1 MTENAKPVQ
10 AAQTAAKG
18 EDKVQPGGAVKA
30 PAAAAAPAQAQAQ
43 AKPQPQQ
50 KAAAPDAAT
59 AAKEAA
65 AKPKDQ
71 FTAAAPAAA
80 AVKEQPKAAA
90 PAAAARIPAQ
100 PKAAIPAAAAVK
112 VQPRAAIPAAAAVK
126 PQPAPAAAAGQQRG
140 AQAGQA
146 SAAVQTRAVASV
158 PDQGQGAAQVQA
170 VPGAEVAGAAGSAA
184 EGSAVLVS
192 VAAENAVNPA
202 AEKQSLGTRLKN
214 WFAGLSKGQ
223 RRFGGVVFIPTVLAF
238 IYFGFIASPMY
249 ISEVKFALKT
259 PESGSTTL
267 GVMSNLFKMPTSSL
281 QDAMVVE
288 EYLRSNDAFNSTS
301 EKLGLIEH
309 YSDSSHDLISRL
321 QAEPTVDDISKFW
334 RRVSTVS
341 VNQDSSVVTFKVRAY
356 TAEMAHAIN
365 EEILRLS
372 EQLVNSMNERA
383 KDDMLKLADIEVNS
397 AKDRLYK
404 AQSELRDFRNLNQDL
419 DLKATAEGMQSLVIE
434 LETEAARLRT
444 QIAEQSRYTD
454 ENAVGLQALKARLSG
469 IEQQIEKER
478 ERLTQVPHDGS
489 SINILA
495 SQYENLVAEAEFAR
509 QQLVMAMTS
518 YEQAKADLLS
528 KNLYIVTV
536 AKPSMPDE
544 ALYPEPFLFTFYVFI
559 ALTMIYAVTSLIAA
573 AIREHMG
580 Y

>member
-18 EDKVQPGGAVKA
+18 EDKVQPGAAVKA

-65 AKPKDQ
+65 AKLKDQ

-100 PKAAIPAAAAVK
+100 PKAVIPAAAAVK

-126 PQPAPAAAAGQQRG
+126 PQPAPTAAAGQQRG

-170 VPGAEVAGAAGSAA
+170 VPGAAGSAA

-223 RRFGGVVFIPTVLAF
+223 RRFGGVVFIPTVLTF

-365 EEILRLS
+365 VEILRLS
-372 EQLVNSMNERA
+372 EMLVNSMNERA
-383 KDDMLKLADIEVNS
+383 KDDMLKLADIEVNT
-397 AKDRLYK
+397 AKERLYK

-469 IEQQIEKER
+469 IEQQIERER